1 MILDRLKRW
10 FKGQLPDQVVPL
22 YKNAKD
28 EREAL
33 DLLRTERQKDA
44 EAKESAMTELMQLAD
59 KEKSLFEQ
67 AKRETNETAK
77 MRLVR
82 EIKYARQRVQDLNAK
97 VQNIYEKRLRIFDE
111 HIRAMELAIEAK
123 SAPLPEAKSL
133 EASALRAQEQ
143 AASLDDLA
151 ASAGGLGIEASS
163 GMDREE
169 QDILRELNRA
179 KEADSASGG

>member
-1 MILDRLKRW
+1 MILERLKRW
-10 FKGQLPDQVVPL
+10 FKGQVPDQVMPL

-33 DLLRTERQKDA
+33 DLLRAERQKDA

-59 KEKSLFEQ
+59 KEKELFEK
-67 AKRETNETAK
+67 AKKETNETAR

-111 HIRAMELAIEAK
+111 HIRAMELALDAK

-143 AASLDDLA
+143 AAALDDLA
-151 ASAGGLGIEASS
+151 TSAGGLAPETAS

-179 KEADSASGG
+179 KEADDAARG

>member
-10 FKGQLPDQVVPL
+10 FKGQLPDNLVPL

-28 EREAL
+28 EKEAL

-59 KEKSLFEQ
+59 KEKDLFEK
-67 AKRETNETAK
+67 AKKETNETSK

-82 EIKYARQRVQDLNAK
+82 EIKYTRQRVQDLNAK
-97 VQNIYEKRLRIFDE
+97 VASIYEKRLRIFDE
-111 HIRAMELAIEAK
+111 HIRAMEMAIEAK

-133 EASALRAQEQ
+133 EASSLRAQEQ

-151 ASAGGLGIEASS
+151 SSAGGLAPDSSSS
-163 GMDREE
+163 GLDREE
-169 QDILRELNRA
+169 QDIMRELNNA
-179 KEADSASGG
+179 KEADEAAS

>member
-10 FKGQLPDQVVPL
+10 FKGQLPDSLVPL

-28 EREAL
+28 EKEAL

-44 EAKESAMTELMQLAD
+44 EAKESAMNELMQLAD
-59 KEKSLFEQ
+59 KEKELFEK
-67 AKRETNETAK
+67 AKKETNETAK

-82 EIKYARQRVQDLNAK
+82 EIKYARQRVLDLNAK
-97 VQNIYEKRLRIFDE
+97 VANIYEKRLKIFDE
-111 HIRAMELAIEAK
+111 HIRAMELAIDSK
-123 SAPLPEAKSL
+123 GAPLPEAKSL

-151 ASAGGLGIEASS
+151 SSAGGLAPDASS
-163 GMDREE
+163 GLDREE
-169 QDILRELNRA
+169 QDIMRELRSA
-179 KEADSASGG
+179 KEADDATKG

>member
-10 FKGQLPDQVVPL
+10 FKGQLPDQVMPL

-33 DLLRTERQKDA
+33 DLLRAERQKDA
-44 EAKESAMTELMQLAD
+44 ESKESAMAELMQLAD
-59 KEKSLFEQ
+59 KEKDLFEK
-67 AKRETNETAK
+67 AKKETNETAK
-77 MRLVR
+77 MRIVR

-111 HIRAMELAIEAK
+111 HIRAMELALEAR

-143 AASLDDLA
+143 AATLDDLA
-151 ASAGGLGIEASS
+151 SSATGLAPDASS

-169 QDILRELNRA
+169 QDILRELTRA
-179 KEADSASGG
+179 KDADDASKG